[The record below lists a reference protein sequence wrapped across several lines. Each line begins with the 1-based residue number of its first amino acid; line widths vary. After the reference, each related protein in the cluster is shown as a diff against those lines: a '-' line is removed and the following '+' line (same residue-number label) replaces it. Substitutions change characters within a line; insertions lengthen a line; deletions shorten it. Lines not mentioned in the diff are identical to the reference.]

1 MHTSN
6 NTCIANII
14 NHIYH
19 DDQGIHE
26 INHRRQF
33 IDKNESDCINFKQR
47 RTLQPWCLD
56 VVQAPPRVQARI
68 SSTLT
73 SLTLFPMRSKK
84 VCNLS
89 SQAQLGRLN
98 SNSILPQKYSAFN
111 LLSNQPNASFYSA
124 EEGRYRSTYEGIESS
139 FKGISSSHQ
148 GVSSLR
154 YGMHEP

>member
-1 MHTSN
+1 MRK
-6 NTCIANII
+6 I
-14 NHIYH
+14 NLIVL
-19 DDQGIHE
+19 
-26 INHRRQF
+26 
-33 IDKNESDCINFKQR
+33 
-47 RTLQPWCLD
+47 TLKIEELYNLWCLD
-56 VVQAPPRVQARI
+56 VVQAPPKVQAGI
-68 SSTLT
+68 SSNLT

-98 SNSILPQKYSAFN
+98 SKNISPQKYSAFN
-111 LLSNQPNASFYSA
+111 LLSNQPNASLYSA
-124 EEGRYRSTYEGIESS
+124 EEGSYRSTYEGIESS